1 MKKKIYDSQIGNI
14 LKSWG
19 YNMKEVTI
27 ECDGFFPKFPDY
39 VKFKSMFKLIKTNG
53 LNNYTTDMGFGWRYN
68 SPTAPIV
75 DMPGVTDLS
84 RLFYQVTVNYIDE
97 NFFIGLP
104 DLENLRTFAEASNI
118 GSVITKNVN
127 IFKYASKKL
136 KYLNFISGGGND
148 QRVVKEMFNPIAK
161 QLIKFTY
168 GYYQSGTIEYIEPD
182 FFSIFDYNKVR
193 SFADMFSGTR
203 FICPLPEIWKY
214 IPMDKCVSIK
224 DEAWNL
230 SNIPEGK
237 INVYSFFCEDLH
249 KNAPN
254 WNEVPD
260 IFKDTYVPPNK

>member
-1 MKKKIYDSQIGNI
+1 
-14 LKSWG
+14 
-19 YNMKEVTI
+19 MKEVTI

-53 LNNYTTDMGFGWRYN
+53 LENYSVDMGFGWRYS

-75 DMPGVTDLS
+75 DMPGVTALS
-84 RLFYQVTVNYIDE
+84 RLFYQVTVNHIDE

-104 DLENLRTFAEASNI
+104 DLERLRTFAEASGGI
-118 GSVITKNVN
+118 GTAITKNIN
-127 IFKYASKKL
+127 IFKHASKKL

-148 QRVVKEMFNPIAK
+148 QKVFKEMFNPIAK
-161 QLIKFTY
+161 QLITFAY
-168 GYYQSGTIEYIEPD
+168 GSYQSGTISYIEPD

-193 SFADMFSGTR
+193 SFMYMFAETR
-203 FICPLPEIWKY
+203 FTCPLPEIWKY

-224 DEAWNL
+224 NEAFDL

-237 INVYSFFCEDLH
+237 INVYGFFTEALH
-249 KNAPN
+249 KDASN

-260 IFKDTYVPPNK
+260 IFKDTYVPSNK

>member
-1 MKKKIYDSQIGNI
+1 
-14 LKSWG
+14 
-19 YNMKEVTI
+19 MKEVTI
-27 ECDGFFPKFPDY
+27 ECDGFFPRFPDY

-75 DMPGVTDLS
+75 DMSGVTSLS

-136 KYLNFISGGGND
+136 KYLNFISDGGND

-168 GYYQSGTIEYIEPD
+168 GSYQSGTIEYIEPD

-237 INVYSFFCEDLH
+237 INVYSFFCEALH